1 MKTVADKVGV
11 SAMTVS
17 NAFSRPDQLSPAL
30 RERILAAADELG
42 YVGPDP
48 AARTLA
54 RGTAGTVGLLL
65 TESLPHAFTDE
76 VSTTFLAAI
85 ADELAPSGLALTL
98 LTASGTADVMP
109 ARDVAMDGALVY
121 SCWLDS
127 PAVRW
132 LRKRKLPLVYV
143 VQTPAP
149 GIPSVNVDDR
159 AGARAAA
166 QHLVDLGHRRF
177 GILTVG
183 DDESKGSV
191 NDRYVAK
198 QRELGWTDAL
208 RSVDATYTVTQR
220 RHCNLEEG
228 YAGAKQLLAAD
239 PPTALLCFSDAFA
252 AGAVLACDDLGIRI
266 PDELSVVGFDDAPLA
281 QRLRPTLTTVK
292 QDITAKG
299 RAAVKAL
306 IASVRQRDDQR
317 RPVRHLTLPTEL
329 VVRDSTARPRSR
341 GSTAPTRSSAV
352 TPS

>member
-11 SAMTVS
+11 SSMTVS

-30 RERILAAADELG
+30 RERILATADELG

-54 RGTAGTVGLLL
+54 RGTAGTIGLLL

-85 ADELAPSGLALTL
+85 AAELAPSGLALTL
-98 LTASGTADVMP
+98 LTASGTGDVMP

-121 SCWLDS
+121 SCRSDS
-127 PAVRW
+127 DAVQW
-132 LRKRKLPLVYV
+132 LRKRRLPLVYV
-143 VQTPAP
+143 DQAPTP

-183 DDESKGSV
+183 EDKPTGRDL
-191 NDRYVAK
+191 DWYVAR
-198 QRELGWTDAL
+198 QRRLGWTDAL
-208 RSVDATYTVTQR
+208 HAAGATYTLVQR
-220 RHCNLEEG
+220 RHCNPEEG
-228 YAGAKQLLAAD
+228 YAGAKELLASD
-239 PPTALLCFSDAFA
+239 PPTALLCISDAFA
-252 AGAVLACDDLGIRI
+252 AGAMLACDDLGIRV

-281 QRLRPTLTTVK
+281 PRLRPALTTVR

-299 RAAVKAL
+299 RAAAEAL
-306 IASVRQRDDQR
+306 IASMQRQRDNVR
-317 RPVRHLTLPTEL
+317 RPVRHLMLPTEL
-329 VVRDSTARPRSR
+329 ITRA
-341 GSTAPTRSSAV
+341 STAPPRSLRYA
-352 TPS
+352 PGG